1 MIIYGVRRSPYDTYE
16 EYFTTEAQ
24 AENFIADKI
33 AKQKAYNLEWNTDYH
48 FDHDLYTEEIEV
60 NQ

>member
-1 MIIYGVRRSPYDTYE
+1 MIIYGVRRSPYDTFE

-33 AKQKAYNLEWNTDYH
+33 AKQKAYNLEWNTDYT
-48 FDHDLYTEEIEV
+48 FDHNLYTEEIEV
-60 NQ
+60 N

>member
-33 AKQKAYNLEWNTDYH
+33 AKQKAYNLEHDTDYT
-48 FDHDLYTEEIEV
+48 FDHNLYTEEIEV
-60 NQ
+60 N